1 MTQENKGI
9 PFLYFYPGTTVKC
22 GFKLVSYKFA
32 NGRFVSKEKTVEGEG
47 TVICTTI
54 NTDHLDPC
62 DVQRPKAIN
71 LWVKLGKYYLKY
83 DIKNLLSTNNNL
95 PGNSCSFDSS
105 AITVEVFGKGINKDA
120 TYEPIL
126 NVITAFSKILWTKD
140 QQCIDAADSEVYLHP
155 KFDRNNNY
163 QLSRLRVV
171 VLHTLES
178 STLFNDPSISVS
190 EHCIDEFIIDYRYN
204 GYDYTLLP
212 SLGLFI
218 PEANKKITTADVFKV
233 FKHLYQ
239 PTIVNNP
246 DIEAEYV
253 KRCEILKNS
262 NLNDSLFKQC
272 KDFITNIFSNFVI
285 V

>member
-9 PFLYFYPGTTVKC
+9 PFLYFYPGKTVKC

-32 NGRFVSKEKTVEGEG
+32 NGRFVEKEKEVEGEG

-54 NTDHLDPC
+54 NTDHVNPC

-71 LWVKLGKYYLKY
+71 LWVKLGIYYLKY
-83 DIKNLLSTNNNL
+83 NIVSLLKTITGGEISWD
-95 PGNSCSFDSS
+95 DSK
-105 AITVEVFGKGINKDA
+105 IEVEVFGKGINKDA

-126 NVITAFSKILWTKD
+126 NVITPFSKILWTRD
-140 QQCIDAADSEVYLHP
+140 HQCIDTSDSEVYLHP
-155 KFDRNNNY
+155 EFDKYNDY
-163 QLSRLRVV
+163 QLSRLKVV
-171 VLHTLES
+171 VLYTLKP
-178 STLFNDPSISVS
+178 STLFDFPSISIA

-204 GYDYTLLP
+204 GYDYTLHP

-218 PEANKKITTADVFKV
+218 PEVDKKIKTADVFKV

-262 NLNDSLFKQC
+262 NLNDTFFKKC
-272 KDFITNIFSNFVI
+272 KAFITNIFSDFVI
-285 V
+285 I